1 MLLIIKKK
9 KFKKTY
15 LSKMMPLILKNTL
28 ALKDNGLTSLKNS
41 STQHKK
47 MLEALI
53 KNFKSD
59 KSTKILPIT

>member
-1 MLLIIKKK
+1 
-9 KFKKTY
+9 
-15 LSKMMPLILKNTL
+15 MPLILKNTL
-28 ALKDNGLTSLKNS
+28 AFKDNGLTSLKNS

-59 KSTKILPIT
+59 KSTKILPITWELK